1 MSLDYRSF
9 HLNLLSHT
17 YNNLLQNAPFNL
29 ADMSTQDEEF
39 LQGMNALI
47 DLGHAGA
54 PEFFEQGQILLCTLV
69 RNYPDLVPLVARDLF
84 WYLGGE
90 CLHHM
95 PDEEIEKFQRLEEM
109 RYEAES
115 EGREFNYEKERA
127 LILGYH

>member
-47 DLGHAGA
+47 DLGQAGA
-54 PEFFEQGQILLCTLV
+54 PEFFEQGQVLLCTLV

-95 PDEEIEKFQRLEEM
+95 PDEEIDKFQRLEEM

>member
-39 LQGMNALI
+39 LQGMDTLI
-47 DLGHAGA
+47 DLGLSGA
-54 PEFFEQGQILLCTLV
+54 PEFFEQGQNLLCTLV
-69 RNYPDLVPLVARDLF
+69 RNYPDLMPLVARDLL
-84 WYLGGE
+84 WYVGGD

-109 RYEAES
+109 RYAAEAA
-115 EGREFNYEKERA
+115 GTEFNYEKERA